1 MNKILKGLVFNDQ
14 ISVSVLETTELVN
27 DAIRIHGLTP
37 LTSATLGRTLTMCAF
52 MSSNLKNEKDKV
64 SLSIVGD
71 GVGGKIFASG
81 NGNLDIRGYI
91 DNPKADLPLKSNGKL
106 DVAGCVGKNGRITV
120 SMSMGLKEPYSGS
133 SQIVSGEIAEDFTA
147 YYAYSEQQPTAIAL
161 GVKIGKDLSCVGAG
175 GVILQTLPFAD
186 DESIK
191 KAEEIVKKLSSLS
204 TLIEEKGAEGVLKEF
219 FGDVSYTEYHP
230 KYRCICSRKYIEEVL
245 ISLGKKELDEIINT
259 QGKIKVDCQFCNKEY
274 LFFKNDVDILF
285 DK

>member
-81 NGNLDIRGYI
+81 NDNLDIRGYI

-186 DESIK
+186 DENIK

-274 LFFKNDVDILF
+274 LFFKNDVDKLF